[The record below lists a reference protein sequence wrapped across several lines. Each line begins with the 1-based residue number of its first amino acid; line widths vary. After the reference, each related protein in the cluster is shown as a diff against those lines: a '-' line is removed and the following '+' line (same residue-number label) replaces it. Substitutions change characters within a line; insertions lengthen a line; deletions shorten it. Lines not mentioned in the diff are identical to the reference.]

1 MIIGVLKEIKEGEKR
16 VALTPAGTR
25 FLVDGNHKVFIEKD
39 AGSGSGLA
47 DEEYTR
53 EGGQVVSKE
62 EVYRHADMI
71 VKVKEPLEDE
81 WDYFSENQILF
92 TYLHLASSKSYTT
105 GLMKTGIIGVAY
117 ETVEDRKG
125 RLPLLIPMSE
135 VAGRMSVQLA
145 MRYLE
150 TDSGGRGVLMSGV
163 PGVPPAEVVILG
175 AGVVGYNAAQIAC
188 GLGAQVTVFDIDHE
202 RLRFVDASLHGCV
215 ITVYSTPLMV
225 QKAVSFADV
234 VIGAVLVPGARAP
247 IVVSEEMVKQMKA
260 GSVIVDVSVD
270 QGGSVET
277 IRPTS
282 HAAPTYTLYDVLHS
296 AIPNIPGAVPRT
308 STYALTN
315 ATLPYIRTIAD
326 RGLAR
331 AAAENPGIARGI
343 NFAQG
348 KIAHP
353 AVASSLDLPL
363 TPWEKLF
370 KKGLTRKN
378 PMR

>member
-92 TYLHLASSKSYTT
+92 TYLNIASSKSYTT

-135 VAGRMSVQLA
+135 VAGLMSVQLA
-145 MRYLE
+145 MRYL
-150 TDSGGRGVLMSGV
+150 
-163 PGVPPAEVVILG
+163 
-175 AGVVGYNAAQIAC
+175 
-188 GLGAQVTVFDIDHE
+188 
-202 RLRFVDASLHGCV
+202 
-215 ITVYSTPLMV
+215 
-225 QKAVSFADV
+225 
-234 VIGAVLVPGARAP
+234 
-247 IVVSEEMVKQMKA
+247 
-260 GSVIVDVSVD
+260 
-270 QGGSVET
+270 
-277 IRPTS
+277 
-282 HAAPTYTLYDVLHS
+282 
-296 AIPNIPGAVPRT
+296 
-308 STYALTN
+308 
-315 ATLPYIRTIAD
+315 
-326 RGLAR
+326 
-331 AAAENPGIARGI
+331 
-343 NFAQG
+343 
-348 KIAHP
+348 
-353 AVASSLDLPL
+353 
-363 TPWEKLF
+363 
-370 KKGLTRKN
+370 
-378 PMR
+378 